1 LSSRDLSQYPEEVE
15 FEGVGNVSLFQIH
28 LISLSLVGLGIVF
41 AYLAPPGGYVA
52 LAVFIVIA
60 AGYDLIFIRK
70 SQRPVR
76 LKLFLRTDPVEATL
90 NGNKI
95 GEIKSGSLV
104 LEMDSSRELGYRAAP
119 NKQLAVWVFDSPE
132 DAEVTAK
139 RLLEYLPAEKET
151 KT

>member
-1 LSSRDLSQYPEEVE
+1 LSSSDPSQYPEEVE
-15 FEGVGNVSLFQIH
+15 FEGVGNTSLLQIH

-52 LAVFIVIA
+52 LVVFIAIA

-76 LKLFLRTDPVEATL
+76 IKLFLRTNPVEATL

-95 GEIKSGSLV
+95 GEVKSGSLV
-104 LEMDSSRELGYRAAP
+104 LKMDSPRELGYRAAP
-119 NKQLAVWVFDSPE
+119 NKQLSVWIFDSAQ
-132 DAEVTAK
+132 DAEITAK
-139 RLLEYLPAEKET
+139 RLLEYLPAEK
-151 KT
+151 